1 MLVPCIKNLVQLIKP
16 LYSKIRN
23 VGQKYFNKEY
33 IKLIQKKKKN
43 FSSLHLSLEREY
55 NIV

>member
-33 IKLIQKKKKN
+33 IKLIQKKKRT
-43 FSSLHLSLEREY
+43 FQAY
-55 NIV
+55 IYP

>member
-1 MLVPCIKNLVQLIKP
+1 MLVPCITNLVQFIKP

-33 IKLIQKKKKN
+33 IKLIQKKKRT
-43 FSSLHLSLEREY
+43 FQAY
-55 NIV
+55 IYP